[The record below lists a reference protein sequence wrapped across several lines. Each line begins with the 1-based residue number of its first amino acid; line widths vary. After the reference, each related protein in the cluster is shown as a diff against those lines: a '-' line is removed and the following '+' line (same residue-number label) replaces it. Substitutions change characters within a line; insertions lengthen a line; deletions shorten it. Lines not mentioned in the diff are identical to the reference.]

1 MEKSEYRA
9 VIKFFTRQG
18 KSVATIMNEM
28 SLVYDDSCPGK
39 TMVYKWHSL
48 FKQGRESLEDD
59 PRPGEQSNLHISEA
73 MAENIKVAVVT
84 GSNKGIGFA
93 IVKGLCEKFNGV
105 VYLTSRDAKRG
116 EDAVSKLKTLGYNP
130 SFHQL
135 DVNDQ
140 ASVDKLKDHIKN
152 THGGVDILINNAG
165 IATDTTDYASVK
177 KVIDTNYYGLLRVSE
192 TFFPILRQDARIVN
206 VSSSLGHLSKISS
219 ATLREKFSDSSLS
232 VAKLNE
238 LMEQYL
244 KDYKDNVA
252 VKKGWAFNGYYV
264 SKVGVSALTRV
275 HQKLVNEKYQE
286 KNISINSVHPG
297 YVNTDMTDH
306 LGILTPDEGAKSS
319 LFAALE
325 AKNLK
330 GQYIWNDN
338 RVVEWT
344 ASSAP

>member
-1 MEKSEYRA
+1 
-9 VIKFFTRQG
+9 
-18 KSVATIMNEM
+18 
-28 SLVYDDSCPGK
+28 
-39 TMVYKWHSL
+39 
-48 FKQGRESLEDD
+48 
-59 PRPGEQSNLHISEA
+59 
-73 MAENIKVAVVT
+73 MAETKVAVVT

-105 VYLTSRDAKRG
+105 VYLTARDVKRG
-116 EDAVSKLKTLGYNP
+116 EDAVSKLKTLGYNA

-135 DVNDQ
+135 DVSDQ

-152 THGGVDILINNAG
+152 THRGLDILINNAG
-165 IATDTTDYASVK
+165 IAADTTDYASVK

-192 TFFPILRQDARIVN
+192 TFFPILRKDARIVN
-206 VSSSLGHLSKISS
+206 VSSLLGHLSKIPS
-219 ATLREKFSDSSLS
+219 AKLREKFSDPSLS
-232 VAKLNE
+232 VSKLNE

-252 VKKGWAFNGYYV
+252 ITQGWAASCYHV

-275 HQKLVNEKYQE
+275 HQKLVNEEYRD

-306 LGILTPDEGAKSS
+306 RGVLTPEEGAKSA

-338 RVVEWT
+338 RIVEWT
-344 ASSAP
+344 ASSTP